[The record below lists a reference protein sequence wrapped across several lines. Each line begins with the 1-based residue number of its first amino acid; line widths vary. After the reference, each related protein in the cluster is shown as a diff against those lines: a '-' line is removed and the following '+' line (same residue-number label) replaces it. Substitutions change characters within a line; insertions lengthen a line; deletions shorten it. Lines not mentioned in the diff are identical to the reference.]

1 MPLVMLRDLPR
12 YESLLE
18 AAREFPDLEPS
29 ATEAFLH
36 LLRAGDAVLRLVE
49 NNLARHNIT
58 QGRFGVLMALLANDR
73 GGPHLSPL
81 TPTTLAERT
90 GVTPATMTGLIDTL
104 ESGGLV
110 QRTHDPRDRRKIVV
124 KLAPRALKLLAK
136 ILPGHFQLMTAV
148 LLPLNHSERE
158 LLVSLLQR
166 IANRASVLAAP
177 GGKTVAKPT
186 APGARS

>member
-1 MPLVMLRDLPR
+1 MSLVILRDLPR

-18 AAREFPDLEPS
+18 AAREFPDLEAS

-36 LLRAGDAVLRLVE
+36 LLRTGDAVLRLVE
-49 NNLARHNIT
+49 NNLARHQIT

-104 ESGGLV
+104 ESDGLV
-110 QRTHDPRDRRKIVV
+110 QRTQDPRDRRKTVV
-124 KLAPRALKLLAK
+124 KLAPRASKLLAK
-136 ILPGHFQLMTAV
+136 ILPGHFQLMAAV
-148 LLPLNHSERE
+148 LLPLNHAERE

-166 IANRASVLAAP
+166 IATRTSVLAAP
-177 GGKTVAKPT
+177 RGKTVATPT
-186 APGARS
+186 AP